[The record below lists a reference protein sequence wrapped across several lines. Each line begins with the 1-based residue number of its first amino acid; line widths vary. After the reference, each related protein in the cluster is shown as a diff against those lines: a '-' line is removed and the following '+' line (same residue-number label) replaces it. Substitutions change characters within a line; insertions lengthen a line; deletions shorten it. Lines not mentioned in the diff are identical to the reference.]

1 MKTATAI
8 DRVDPRTMT
17 VEDIQD
23 LFREGLVPRADKWS
37 LASGESRKLDLV
49 NHVLRVIL
57 QLGLVREHVAEF
69 EALAA
74 CQKEDG
80 SWGEASTDDRH
91 GVRNTCFGARNLIR
105 AHRELDRPDFL
116 EAAGRAVRH
125 VLGQQ
130 AEEGSFED
138 EVWGPRDAT
147 SSSMGLLHYAL
158 REDFGEGTDALHAE
172 ARLAL
177 ARAVAH
183 LHASQEDDGSWHD
196 TKAYEAP
203 VGPTSHLLPK
213 MVLYVGGPAEPVR
226 DAIEYLVASQG
237 EDGSWDEQ
245 HVDHTCDAARALLL
259 TYSVV
264 PDERLPEVIS
274 RAIAWLADNTAE
286 DGLWGVRPGKPSNLI
301 MTTDVLDAFS
311 KYEAHRRSE
320 DLRTFW
326 R

>member
-1 MKTATAI
+1 MTSVAVQK
-8 DRVDPRTMT
+8 VDPQTMT
-17 VEDIQD
+17 KESIQD
-23 LFREGLVPRADKWS
+23 LFRDGMVPRKDEWS
-37 LASGESRKLDLV
+37 FATNEGRKLDLA

-57 QLGLVREHVAEF
+57 QIGLVEDYVDEF
-69 EALAA
+69 DALLA

-80 SWGEASTDDRH
+80 SWGEAANDERH

-105 AHRELDRPDFL
+105 AHRKLGRPDYL
-116 EAAGRAVRH
+116 QAAKRSILH

-130 AEEGSFED
+130 DAEGFFKD

-158 REDFGEGTDALHAE
+158 KESLGEDTAKIHAD

-177 ARAVAH
+177 ARAAAH
-183 LHASQEDDGSWHD
+183 LDRSQEEDGSWHD
-196 TKAYEAP
+196 TGAYEAP

-213 MVLYVGGPAEPVR
+213 MVLFAQGPATPIQR
-226 DAIEYLVASQG
+226 AIDYLVGEQE
-237 EDGSWDEQ
+237 EDGSWDKQ

-264 PDERLPEVIS
+264 PDPRLPKVIS
-274 RAIAWLADNTAE
+274 DAIVWLADNTAD

-311 KYEAHRRSE
+311 KYEAHRRSQ
-320 DLRTFW
+320 DLRIFW
-326 R
+326 Q

>member
-1 MKTATAI
+1 MTSVAVGKI
-8 DRVDPRTMT
+8 NPQTMT
-17 VEDIQD
+17 VEAIQE
-23 LFREGLVPRADKWS
+23 LFRAGVLPRREDWS
-37 LASGESRKLDLV
+37 LASGKSRKLDLV

-57 QLGLVREHVAEF
+57 QLGLVREYVDEF
-69 EALAA
+69 EALLA

-80 SWGEASTDDRH
+80 SWGEASSDDRH

-116 EAAGRAVRH
+116 EGAKRSILH

-130 AEEGSFED
+130 DPDGFFKD

-158 REDFGEGTDALHAE
+158 KEDLGEGTTEIHAN

-177 ARAVAH
+177 AQGAAH
-183 LHASQEDDGSWHD
+183 LIRSQEEDGSWHD
-196 TKAYEAP
+196 TGAYEAP

-213 MVLYVGGPAEPVR
+213 MVLVAQGPALPLR
-226 DAIEYLVASQG
+226 RAIDYLVTSQG
-237 EDGSWDEQ
+237 EDGSWDNQ

-259 TYSVV
+259 TYSVI
-264 PDERLPEVIS
+264 PDPRLPEVL
-274 RAIAWLADNTAE
+274 RKAIVWLAENTAD

-311 KYEAHRRSE
+311 KYEAHRRAQ

-326 R
+326 Q

>member
-1 MKTATAI
+1 MKTATVPKI
-8 DRVDPRTMT
+8 DPRDLS
-17 VEDIQD
+17 VEDLQE
-23 LFREGLVPRADKWS
+23 LFREGLMPRSDQWS
-37 LASGESRKLDLV
+37 LASGEKRKLDLV

-57 QLGLVREHVAEF
+57 QLGLVRDHVDEL
-69 EALAA
+69 EALVA
-74 CQKEDG
+74 CQKDDG
-80 SWGEASTDDRH
+80 SWGEASNDDRH

-116 EAAGRAVRH
+116 EAAGRSVRH
-125 VLGQQ
+125 VLGRQ
-130 AEEGSFED
+130 APEGNFED

-158 REDFGEGTDALHAE
+158 REDFGDGTDALHAE

-177 ARAVAH
+177 ARAAAH
-183 LHASQEDDGSWHD
+183 LDRSQEEDGCWHD
-196 TKAYEAP
+196 THAYEAP

-213 MVLYVGGPAEPVR
+213 MVLFAGGPAAPIR
-226 DAIEYLVASQG
+226 RAIDYLVGCQG
-237 EDGSWDEQ
+237 KDGSWDEQ

-264 PDERLPEVIS
+264 PDPRLPDVIE
-274 RAIAWLADNTAE
+274 RAIVWLADNTAE

-301 MTTDVLDAFS
+301 MTTDVLDALS
-311 KYEAHRRSE
+311 KFEAHRRSE